1 VRLGIDYGTT
11 NTVVVCSDR
20 GRYPVVPHLT
30 ETAIGPV
37 AREVFPSAV
46 VYDRKT
52 GRLIFGA
59 DVERCL
65 CRPGAEEQYALIQSP
80 KRLMRDYAE
89 GLRFRADVR
98 PEGFDPMALVG
109 EFAQALRESVLRSG
123 LFPENEPLEAVITW
137 PTNANGAQRYVTR
150 RCFKKAGFEVTD
162 ALNEPSAAAIEFA
175 DRMNRGNRTL
185 ARRFTASV
193 AIFDL
198 GGGTFDATLVQIA
211 GGEFRVVA
219 AGGIERLGGDDF
231 DELLARRFAR
241 AFGAAFDELKPFP
254 RSLLL
259 MRARQ
264 IKESI
269 SSGVGRWLTLAAED
283 AGLSG
288 GIAQVPVSEY
298 FADVAALLEPALE
311 KLRSIIAGDEARAAG
326 ITPEN
331 LVGIYLVGGSSKLPI
346 VPRMIARRFPGVR
359 LIMSDKPFSST
370 AIGAAIHGAEA
381 VRLQDIL
388 SRHFGVIRLADFG
401 RREYF
406 APVFKA
412 GLPLPPRD
420 AEALRSEARY
430 TPRHNI
436 GHLRYLECAGLD
448 AAGRPSEGVRA
459 WSELLFPYDPAIPIQ
474 QRLEPDMVRD
484 REDLKDTWICE
495 TYSCDADGVITVS
508 IRRLS
513 DDQSRTY
520 EIFQTQ

>member
-11 NTVVVCSDR
+11 NTVVVFSDR
-20 GRYPVVPHLT
+20 GRYPVVPHVT

-37 AREVFPSAV
+37 AREVFPSAA
-46 VYDRKT
+46 VYDRHT

-65 CRPGAEEQYALIQSP
+65 CRPGAEEQYALIESP
-80 KRLMRDYAE
+80 KRLMRDYAQ
-89 GLRFRADVR
+89 GLRFRRDIR
-98 PEGFDPMALVG
+98 PEGFDAMILVG
-109 EFAQALRESVLRSG
+109 EFAQALRESVVRSG
-123 LFPENEPLEAVITW
+123 LFPEKEPLEAVITW

-150 RCFKKAGFEVTD
+150 HCFKQAGFEVLD

-175 DRMNRGNRTL
+175 DRMNRGNRIL

-198 GGGTFDATLVQIA
+198 GGGTFDASLVQIA
-211 GGEFRVVA
+211 GGGFRVVA
-219 AGGIERLGGDDF
+219 SCGIERLGGDDF
-231 DELLARRFAR
+231 DEILARRFAG
-241 AFGAAFDELKPFP
+241 AFGAAFDELPPFP

-269 SSGVGRWLTLAAED
+269 SSGAGRWLTLAAED

-288 GIAQVPVSEY
+288 GLAQVPVSEY
-298 FADVAALLEPALE
+298 FTDLRALLEPALE
-311 KLRSIIAGDEARAAG
+311 KLNGLISGEEAREAG
-326 ITPEN
+326 ITAES
-331 LVGIYLVGGSSKLPI
+331 LVGIYLVGGSSKLPL
-346 VPRMIARRFPGVR
+346 VPQMLARRFPGVR

-388 SRHFGVIRLADFG
+388 SRNFGVMRLADYG

-412 GLPLPPRD
+412 GLPLPQRGG
-420 AEALRSEARY
+420 AALRSQVRY

-459 WSELLFPYDPAIPIQ
+459 WSELLFPYDPAIPIE
-474 QRLEPDMVRD
+474 QRLEPGMVRD
-484 REDLKDTWICE
+484 REDLNDKWVCE
-495 TYSCDADGVITVS
+495 TYSCDSDGVITVS
-508 IRRLS
+508 IQRLC

-520 EIFQTQ
+520 EIFQSR

>member
-1 VRLGIDYGTT
+1 MRLGIDYGTT

-20 GRYPVVPHLT
+20 GRYPVVPHMT

-37 AREVFPSAV
+37 AREVFPSAA
-46 VYDRKT
+46 VYDRNT
-52 GRLIFGA
+52 GQLIFGA

-65 CRPGAEEQYALIQSP
+65 CRPGAEEQYALIESP

-89 GLRFRADVR
+89 GLRFRRDIR
-98 PEGFDPMALVG
+98 PEGFDAMDLVG
-109 EFAQALRESVLRSG
+109 RFAGALRESVLRSG
-123 LFPENEPLEAVITW
+123 LFPEDEPLESVITW

-150 RCFKKAGFEVTD
+150 QCFKKAGFDVLN

-175 DRMNRGNRTL
+175 DRMNRGNRIL

-198 GGGTFDATLVQIA
+198 GGGTFDAALVQIA
-211 GGEFRVVA
+211 GGDFRVVA
-219 AGGIERLGGDDF
+219 SVGVERLGGDDF
-231 DELLARRFAR
+231 DEILARRFAH
-241 AFGAAFDELKPFP
+241 AFGVAFDELPPFP

-269 SSGVGRWLTLAAED
+269 SSGAGRWLTLAAED
-283 AGLSG
+283 AGLNG

-298 FADVAALLEPALE
+298 FTDLAVLLEPALE
-311 KLRSIIAGDEARAAG
+311 KLRGLIGGEEAREAG
-326 ITPEN
+326 ITAET
-331 LVGIYLVGGSSKLPI
+331 LVGIYLVGGSSKLPL
-346 VPRMIARRFPGVR
+346 VPQMLARRFPGVR

-388 SRHFGVIRLADFG
+388 SRNFGVMRPADYG

-412 GLPLPPRD
+412 GLPLPLRGG
-420 AEALRSEARY
+420 AALRAQVRY
-430 TPRHNI
+430 SPRHNI
-436 GHLRYLECAGLD
+436 GHLHYLECAGLD

-459 WSELLFPYDPAIPIQ
+459 WSELLFPYDPAIPVAQ
-474 QRLEPDMVRD
+474 HLEPGMVRD
-484 REDLKDTWICE
+484 REDLHDKWVCE
-495 TYSCDADGVITVS
+495 SYSCDSDGVITVS
-508 IRRLS
+508 IQRLC

>member
-1 VRLGIDYGTT
+1 MRLGIDYGTT

-20 GRYPVVPHLT
+20 GRYPVVLHMT

-46 VYDRKT
+46 VYDRHT

-65 CRPGAEEQYALIQSP
+65 CRPGAEEQYALIESP

-89 GLRFRADVR
+89 GVRFRRDIR
-98 PEGFDPMALVG
+98 PEGFDAMTIVG

-123 LFPENEPLEAVITW
+123 LVPENEPLETVITW

-150 RCFKKAGFEVTD
+150 QCFKRAGFEVLD

-185 ARRFTASV
+185 ARRFTASA

-198 GGGTFDATLVQIA
+198 GGGTFDAALVQIA
-211 GGEFRVVA
+211 AGNFRVVA
-219 AGGIERLGGDDF
+219 SAGIERLGGDDF
-231 DELLARRFAR
+231 DEILARRFAR
-241 AFGAAFDELKPFP
+241 EFGTTLEELPPFP

-264 IKESI
+264 IKENI
-269 SSGVGRWLTLAAED
+269 SSGAGRWLTLSAED

-288 GIAQVPVSEY
+288 GIARVPVADY
-298 FADVAALLEPALE
+298 FADLSALLAPALE
-311 KLRSIIAGDEARAAG
+311 KLHGLINGEEARAAG
-326 ITPEN
+326 ITAET
-331 LVGIYLVGGSSKLPI
+331 LVGIYLVGGSSKLPLI
-346 VPRMIARRFPGVR
+346 PQMIARRFPGVR
-359 LIMSDKPFSST
+359 LIVSDKPFSST
-370 AIGAAIHGAEA
+370 ATGAAIHGAES

-388 SRHFGVIRLADFG
+388 SRNFGVIRLADYG
-401 RREYF
+401 RREFF

-412 GLPLPPRD
+412 GMPLPQRG
-420 AEALRSEARY
+420 AAALRSQVRY
-430 TPRHNI
+430 APRHNI
-436 GHLRYLECAGLD
+436 GHLRYLECAGMD

-459 WSELLFPYDPAIPIQ
+459 WSELLFPYDPAIPIEQ
-474 QRLEPDMVRD
+474 HLEPGMVRD
-484 REDLKDTWICE
+484 REDLHDKWVCE
-495 TYSCDADGVITVS
+495 TYSCDSDGVITVS
-508 IRRLS
+508 IQRLC

-520 EIFQTQ
+520 EVFQSQ

>member
-1 VRLGIDYGTT
+1 MRLGIDYGTT

-20 GRYPVVPHLT
+20 GRYPVVLHMT

-46 VYDRKT
+46 VYDRQT

-65 CRPGAEEQYALIQSP
+65 CRPGAEEQYALIESP

-89 GLRFRADVR
+89 GLRFRRDIR
-98 PEGFDPMALVG
+98 PEGFDAMTIVG

-123 LFPENEPLEAVITW
+123 LFPENEPLETVITW

-150 RCFKKAGFEVTD
+150 QCFKKAGFDVLD

-175 DRMNRGNRTL
+175 DRMNRGNRIL
-185 ARRFTASV
+185 ARRFTASA

-198 GGGTFDATLVQIA
+198 GGGTFDAALVQIA
-211 GGEFRVVA
+211 EGNFRVVA
-219 AGGIERLGGDDF
+219 SGGVERLGGDDF
-231 DELLARRFAR
+231 DEILARRFAR
-241 AFGAAFDELKPFP
+241 EFGTTLEELPPFP

-264 IKESI
+264 IKENI
-269 SSGVGRWLTLAAED
+269 SSGAGRWLTLSAED

-288 GIAQVPVSEY
+288 GIARVPVAEY
-298 FADVAALLEPALE
+298 FADLSVLLEPALE
-311 KLRSIIAGDEARAAG
+311 KLHGLINGEAARQAG
-326 ITPEN
+326 ITTET
-331 LVGIYLVGGSSKLPI
+331 LVGIYLVGGSSKLPL
-346 VPRMIARRFPGVR
+346 VPHMIARRFPGVR
-359 LIMSDKPFSST
+359 LIVSDKPFSST
-370 AIGAAIHGAEA
+370 ATGAAIHGAES

-388 SRHFGVIRLADFG
+388 SRNFGVMRLADYG

-412 GLPLPPRD
+412 GMPLPQRG
-420 AEALRSEARY
+420 AAALRSQVRY
-430 TPRHNI
+430 APRHNI

-448 AAGRPSEGVRA
+448 SAGRPSEGVRA
-459 WSELLFPYDPAIPIQ
+459 WSELLFPYDPAIPIAQ
-474 QRLEPDMVRD
+474 HLEPGMVRD
-484 REDLKDTWICE
+484 REDLHDKWVCE
-495 TYSCDADGVITVS
+495 TYSCDSDGVITVS
-508 IRRLS
+508 IQRLC

-520 EIFQTQ
+520 EVFQSQ

>member
-1 VRLGIDYGTT
+1 MRLGIDYGTT

-20 GRYPVVPHLT
+20 GRYPVVPHMT

-37 AREVFPSAV
+37 AREVFPSAA
-46 VYDRKT
+46 VYDRNT

-65 CRPGAEEQYALIQSP
+65 CRPGAEEQFALIESP

-89 GLRFRADVR
+89 GLRFRRDIR
-98 PEGFDPMALVG
+98 PEGFDAMAVVG
-109 EFAQALRESVLRSG
+109 EFAEALRESVLRSG
-123 LFPENEPLEAVITW
+123 LFPESEPLEAVITW

-150 RCFKKAGFEVTD
+150 QCFKRAGFEVLD

-198 GGGTFDATLVQIA
+198 GGGTFDASLVHIA
-211 GGEFRVVA
+211 GGDFRVVA
-219 AGGIERLGGDDF
+219 SGGIERLGGDDF
-231 DELLARRFAR
+231 DEILARRFAR
-241 AFGAAFDELKPFP
+241 AFGVAFDELPPFP

-259 MRARQ
+259 MRSRQ
-264 IKESI
+264 IKENI

-288 GIAQVPVSEY
+288 GIAQVPLSEY
-298 FADVAALLEPALE
+298 FMDLSVQLEPALE
-311 KLRSIIAGDEARAAG
+311 KLYALISGAEAREAG
-326 ITPEN
+326 ITSDT
-331 LVGIYLVGGSSKLPI
+331 LVGIYLVGGSSKLPL
-346 VPRMIARRFPGVR
+346 VPQMIGRRFPGVR
-359 LIMSDKPFSST
+359 LIVSDKPFSST
-370 AIGAAIHGAEA
+370 AIGAAIHGAES

-388 SRHFGVIRLADFG
+388 SRNFGVMRLADFG

-412 GLPLPPRD
+412 GIPLPPRGG
-420 AEALRSEARY
+420 AALSSQVRY
-430 TPRHNI
+430 APRHNI

-448 AAGRPSEGVRA
+448 AAGQPSEGVRA

-474 QRLEPDMVRD
+474 QRLEPGMVRD
-484 REDLKDTWICE
+484 RQDLQDKWVCE
-495 TYSCDADGVITVS
+495 TYSCDSDGVITVS
-508 IRRLS
+508 IQRLC
-513 DDQSRTY
+513 DDQTRTY

>member
-20 GRYPVVPHLT
+20 GRYPVVPHMT

-37 AREVFPSAV
+37 AREVFPSAA
-46 VYDRKT
+46 VYDRNT

-65 CRPGAEEQYALIQSP
+65 CRPGAEEQFALIESP

-89 GLRFRADVR
+89 GLRFRRDIR
-98 PEGFDPMALVG
+98 PEGFDAMAVVG
-109 EFAQALRESVLRSG
+109 EFAEALRESVIRSG
-123 LFPENEPLEAVITW
+123 LFPESEPLEAVITW

-150 RCFKKAGFEVTD
+150 RCFKRAGFEVLD

-198 GGGTFDATLVQIA
+198 GGGTFDASLVQIA
-211 GGEFRVVA
+211 GGDFRVVA
-219 AGGIERLGGDDF
+219 SGGIERLGGDDF
-231 DELLARRFAR
+231 DEILARRFAR
-241 AFGAAFDELKPFP
+241 AFGVAFDELPPFP

-259 MRARQ
+259 MRSRQ
-264 IKESI
+264 IKENI

-288 GIAQVPVSEY
+288 GIAQVPLSEY
-298 FADVAALLEPALE
+298 FMDLAVQLEPAME
-311 KLRSIIAGDEARAAG
+311 KLYALISGAEAREAG
-326 ITPEN
+326 ITSDT
-331 LVGIYLVGGSSKLPI
+331 LVGIYLVGGSSKLPL
-346 VPRMIARRFPGVR
+346 VPQMIGRRFPGVR
-359 LIMSDKPFSST
+359 LIVSDKPFSST
-370 AIGAAIHGAEA
+370 AIGAAIHGAES

-388 SRHFGVIRLADFG
+388 SRHFGVMRLADFG

-412 GLPLPPRD
+412 GIPLPPRGG
-420 AEALRSEARY
+420 AALSSQVRY
-430 TPRHNI
+430 APRHNI

-474 QRLEPDMVRD
+474 QPLEPGMVRD
-484 REDLKDTWICE
+484 REDLHDKWVCE
-495 TYSCDADGVITVS
+495 TYSCDSDGVITVS
-508 IRRLS
+508 IQRLY
-513 DDQSRTY
+513 DNQTRTY

>member
-37 AREVFPSAV
+37 VREVFPSAA

-52 GRLIFGA
+52 SRLIFGA

-65 CRPGAEEQYALIQSP
+65 CRPGAEEQYALIESP
-80 KRLMRDYAE
+80 KRMMRDYAQ
-89 GLRFRADVR
+89 GVRFRKDIR
-98 PEGFDPMALVG
+98 REGFDAMALVG

-150 RCFKKAGFEVTD
+150 RCFRNAGFEVLD

-198 GGGTFDATLVQIA
+198 GGGTFDASLVQIA
-211 GGEFRVVA
+211 GGDFRVVA
-219 AGGIERLGGDDF
+219 SGGIERLGGDDF

-241 AFGAAFDELKPFP
+241 AFGVAFDELEPFP

-269 SSGVGRWLTLAAED
+269 SSGAGRWLTLAAED

-288 GIAQVPVSEY
+288 GIAQVPLSEY
-298 FADVAALLEPALE
+298 FTDLAALLEPALD
-311 KLRSIIAGDEARAAG
+311 KLRGLVSGEEARAAG
-326 ITPEN
+326 ITKET
-331 LVGIYLVGGSSKLPI
+331 LVGIYLVGGSSKLPL
-346 VPRMIARRFPGVR
+346 VPQMIARRFPGVR
-359 LIMSDKPFSST
+359 LIVSDKPFSST
-370 AIGAAIHGAEA
+370 ATGAAIHGAES

-388 SRHFGVIRLADFG
+388 SRNFGVMRPADYG
-401 RREYF
+401 QREYF

-412 GLPLPPRD
+412 GIPLPPRGGV
-420 AEALRSEARY
+420 ALRSQVRY

-436 GHLRYLECAGLD
+436 GHLRYLECAGMD

-484 REDLKDTWICE
+484 REDLMGTWVCE

-508 IRRLS
+508 IQRLC